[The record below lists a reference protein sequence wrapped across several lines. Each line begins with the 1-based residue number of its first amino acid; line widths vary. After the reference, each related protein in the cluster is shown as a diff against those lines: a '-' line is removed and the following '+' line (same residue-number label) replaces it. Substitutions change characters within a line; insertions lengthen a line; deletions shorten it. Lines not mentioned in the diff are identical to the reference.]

1 MFDNIA
7 AFLKDKM
14 ELINELMDD
23 LQKEN
28 FTKFQDLNIC

>member
-7 AFLKDKM
+7 ASLKGKM

-23 LQKEN
+23 LLKED
-28 FTKFQDLNIC
+28 FTKLQDLNIC